1 MGSSPLTRGKRRRA
15 SHGRLA
21 TGLIP
26 AHAGKTRSVPS
37 TATRSWAHPRSRGEN
52 LCSRPHHESASGS
65 SPLTRGKPCCACP
78 ARCRQG
84 LIPAHAGKTLR
95 RRRTRLG
102 TGAHPRSR
110 GENTAAGLPAAGVG
124 GSSPLTRGKPPR
136 RSPPKSRPGLIPAHA
151 GKTEMSS
158 NHPRPCR
165 AHPRSRGENVPSFR
179 NHMQTRGSSP
189 LTRGKLILLTSASV
203 FIGLIPAHAGKT
215 NICAYPCK

>member
-151 GKTEMSS
+151 GKTRTAQGRPSS
-158 NHPRPCR
+158 AG
-165 AHPRSRGENVPSFR
+165 AHPRSRGENPIEPL
-179 NHMQTRGSSP
+179 NEEAEAGSSP
-189 LTRGKLILLTSASV
+189 LTRGK
-203 FIGLIPAHAGKT
+203 H
-215 NICAYPCK
+215 